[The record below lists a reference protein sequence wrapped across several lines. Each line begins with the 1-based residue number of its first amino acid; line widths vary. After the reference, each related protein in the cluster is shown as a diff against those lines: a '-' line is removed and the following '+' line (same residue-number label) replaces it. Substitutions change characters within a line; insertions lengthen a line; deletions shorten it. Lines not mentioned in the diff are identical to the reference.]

1 MDFDLTEEQSMLVA
15 SCERLVRER
24 CGFDGR
30 RAQARQLPQMRPP
43 LWTDLTE
50 LGLTGIAVPEALG
63 GMARPLIDGA
73 LVAQTL
79 GRGWLLEPYIDCAL
93 AAAAILSHAPGS
105 TARDTGLAAIARGLR
120 IIVPA
125 THAQRGSSEMLVQAP
140 HGAYAD
146 VVLVYVDDQIQA
158 LMTTG
163 ARKRGWRQFDGT
175 PACELGCPT
184 AGMMLIAEGEAAR
197 IAWQAGQVVA
207 KVGRI
212 AEGVGLAKT
221 VLDATADYLRTRRQ
235 FGQPIGRFQ
244 ALAHR
249 MADLAILYEQ
259 AQSLMLAAAMRS
271 APAGSGFGKGAA
283 AANGAAA
290 DAQAATVAAGAAA
303 GAAAS
308 VNAAARTLDAA
319 QVVAHRAF
327 RAIGQQ
333 AIQMHGGIGMTDE
346 YAVSHYVKRL
356 LAIELELG
364 DVDSALRRF
373 ADAAA

>member
-43 LWTDLTE
+43 LWTEMTE
-50 LGLTGIAVPEALG
+50 LGLTAIAVPEALG

-73 LVAQTL
+73 LVAQAL

-93 AAAAILSHAPGS
+93 VAAAILSHAPGS

-146 VVLVYVDDQIQA
+146 VVLVYADDQILA
-158 LMTTG
+158 LMTTA

-197 IAWQAGQVVA
+197 TAWQAGQVVGR
-207 KVGRI
+207 VGRI
-212 AEGVGLAKT
+212 AEGVGLGKT
-221 VLDATADYLRTRRQ
+221 VLDLTADYLRTRRQ

-271 APAGSGFGKGAA
+271 APAGNGYGKGALAANEA
-283 AANGAAA
+283 AANGM
-290 DAQAATVAAGAAA
+290 ATGAAGS
-303 GAAAS
+303 AS
-308 VNAAARTLDAA
+308 RTLDAA
-319 QVVAHRAF
+319 QVMAHRAF

-333 AIQMHGGIGMTDE
+333 AIQLHGGIGMTDE